1 MKYTLEMKYINIIFL
16 TIVLIILFILF
27 GCSESKKHNNLS
39 DSKQINTE
47 EYKSKVPYYGPYPE
61 NIEDQEKVLEND
73 LLLERFNKSRKKQLQ
88 DPHHPIYHFTSP
100 ENKLNDPNGL
110 SFWKGNW
117 HLFYQAYPP
126 EDPRQHWG
134 HAISKDLI
142 HWKDLPIAI
151 YPNPEYQVFS
161 GSALVEEERVIAI
174 YHGTRLGNMVATS
187 SDPLLLNWEKVTEG
201 ATIPIHKTEGDRWQH
216 AKDLPY
222 TIFDPAIW
230 KKEGVY
236 YALSGSVEY
245 DKKLG
250 QLLPQTYLF
259 RSNNLES
266 WEFMHPSIE
275 GDRFTEIGDDNACPY
290 FWPIGDKYMLS
301 FYSHTRGGQYY
312 LGEYDKKEDKFFAT
326 SHGKFNFGASGPSGM
341 HAPSVTP
348 SPDVDGGLIS
358 IWNMNP
364 GKINGWNQTK
374 GGNVQIMSL
383 PRLLTLSKNN
393 SVLNYNNLNQEPAG
407 NIESLRYNKKTI
419 DRMIIPANKE
429 IILNEVNGNAIEIV
443 AEINPLNSQMFE
455 INVLRSENKEEFTK
469 IAFFKNRGTRLTTSR
484 FYNGPYR
491 GLKRVYNSVLTI
503 DTSYSSILRNVKSRP
518 PESAPMVLEEGE
530 NLKLR
535 IFIDKSVVEVFAN
548 GKQVVAT
555 RVFPG
560 KDDSLG
566 VSIRSQG
573 DQSELISLESYQM
586 KSIY

>member
-1 MKYTLEMKYINIIFL
+1 MKYLNLILLITLLGCKNENS
-16 TIVLIILFILF
+16 LIDTNQ
-27 GCSESKKHNNLS
+27 SVS
-39 DSKQINTE
+39 DDYT
-47 EYKSKVPYYGPYPE
+47 SKVPYYGPYPE
-61 NIEDQEKVLEND
+61 SLLEQKEILKND
-73 LLLERFNKSRKKQLQ
+73 LLLRRFSESRKKQLE

-110 SFWKGNW
+110 SFWKGYW

-142 HWKDLPIAI
+142 HWEDLPIAI

-161 GSALVEEERVIAI
+161 GSALVEEDRVIAI

-187 SDPLLLNWEKVTEG
+187 NDPLLLNWEKVTDG

-230 KKEGVY
+230 KKDGIY

-245 DKKLG
+245 DKRLG

-259 RSNNLES
+259 KSKDLVS
-266 WEFMHPSIE
+266 WDFMHPFIE

-290 FWPIGDKYMLS
+290 FWPIGDKHILQ

-312 LGEYDKKEDKFFAT
+312 LGDYDKINDKFFVT
-326 SHGKFNFGASGPSGM
+326 SHGKFNFGASGPSGV

-348 SPDVDGGLIS
+348 SPDVEGGLIS

-364 GKINGWNQTK
+364 GKKDGWNRVK

-393 SVLNYNNLNQEPAG
+393 SNLDYNILKQEPAG
-407 NIESLRYNKKTI
+407 NIESLRYNKKSI
-419 DRMIIPANKE
+419 DRMIIPPNKE
-429 IILNEVNGNAIEIV
+429 IILNEIKGNAIEIV
-443 AEINPLNSQMFE
+443 TEINPMNSQMVE
-455 INVLRSENKEEFTK
+455 INVLRSKEREEFTK
-469 IAFFKNRGTRLTTSR
+469 IAFYKDRGTRLTTSR

-491 GLKRVYNSVLTI
+491 GLKRQYNSILNI
-503 DTSYSSILRNVKSRP
+503 DTSYSSTLSNVKSRP
-518 PESAPMVLEEGE
+518 PESAPFVLGDGE

-560 KDDSLG
+560 MESSLG
-566 VSIRSQG
+566 VSIKSQG
-573 DQSELISLESYQM
+573 DQSELISLDSYQM

>member
-1 MKYTLEMKYINIIFL
+1 MKYLNLILLITLLGCKNENS
-16 TIVLIILFILF
+16 LIDTNQ
-27 GCSESKKHNNLS
+27 SVS
-39 DSKQINTE
+39 DDYT
-47 EYKSKVPYYGPYPE
+47 SKVPYYGPYPE
-61 NIEDQEKVLEND
+61 SLLEQKEILKND
-73 LLLERFNKSRKKQLQ
+73 LLLKRFSKSRKKQLE

-110 SFWKGNW
+110 SFWKGYW

-142 HWKDLPIAI
+142 HWEDLPIAI

-161 GSALVEEERVIAI
+161 GSALVEEDRVIAI

-187 SDPLLLNWEKVTEG
+187 NDPLLLNWEKVTDG

-230 KKEGVY
+230 KKDGIY

-245 DKKLG
+245 DKRLG

-259 RSNNLES
+259 KSKDLVS
-266 WEFMHPSIE
+266 WDFMHPFIE

-290 FWPIGDKYMLS
+290 FWPIGDKHILQ

-312 LGEYDKKEDKFFAT
+312 LGDYDKINDKFFVT
-326 SHGKFNFGASGPSGM
+326 THGKFNFGASGPSGV

-348 SPDVDGGLIS
+348 SPDVEGGLIS

-364 GKINGWNQTK
+364 GKKDGWNRVK

-393 SVLNYNNLNQEPAG
+393 SNLDYNILKQEPAG
-407 NIESLRYNKKTI
+407 NIESLRYNKKSI
-419 DRMIIPANKE
+419 DRMIIPPNKE
-429 IILNEVNGNAIEIV
+429 IILNEIKGNAIEIV
-443 AEINPLNSQMFE
+443 TEINPMNSQMVE
-455 INVLRSENKEEFTK
+455 INVLRSKEREEFTK
-469 IAFFKNRGTRLTTSR
+469 IAFYKDRGTRLTTSR
-484 FYNGPYR
+484 FYDGPYR
-491 GLKRVYNSVLTI
+491 GLKRQYNSILSI
-503 DTSYSSILRNVKSRP
+503 DTSYSSTLSNVKSRP
-518 PESAPMVLEEGE
+518 PESAPFVLEDGE

-560 KDDSLG
+560 MESSLG
-566 VSIRSQG
+566 VSIKSQG
-573 DQSELISLESYQM
+573 DQSELISLDSYQM

>member
-1 MKYTLEMKYINIIFL
+1 MKYLNLILLITLLGCKNENS
-16 TIVLIILFILF
+16 LIDTNQ
-27 GCSESKKHNNLS
+27 SVS
-39 DSKQINTE
+39 DDYT
-47 EYKSKVPYYGPYPE
+47 SKVPYYGPYPE
-61 NIEDQEKVLEND
+61 SLLEQKEILKND
-73 LLLERFNKSRKKQLQ
+73 LLLRRFSESRKKQLE

-110 SFWKGNW
+110 SFWKGYW

-142 HWKDLPIAI
+142 HWEDLPIAI

-161 GSALVEEERVIAI
+161 GSALVEEDRVIAI

-187 SDPLLLNWEKVTEG
+187 NDPLLLNWEKVTDG

-230 KKEGVY
+230 KKDGIY

-245 DKKLG
+245 DKRLG

-259 RSNNLES
+259 KSKDLVS
-266 WEFMHPSIE
+266 WDFMHPFIE

-290 FWPIGDKYMLS
+290 FWPIGDKHILQ

-312 LGEYDKKEDKFFAT
+312 LGDYDKINDKFFVT
-326 SHGKFNFGASGPSGM
+326 SHGKFNFGASGPSGV

-348 SPDVDGGLIS
+348 SPDVEGGLIS

-364 GKINGWNQTK
+364 GKKDGWNRVK

-393 SVLNYNNLNQEPAG
+393 SNLDYNILKQEPAG
-407 NIESLRYNKKTI
+407 NIESLRYNKKSI
-419 DRMIIPANKE
+419 DRMIIPPNKE
-429 IILNEVNGNAIEIV
+429 IILNEIKGNAIEIV
-443 AEINPLNSQMFE
+443 TEINPMNSQMVE
-455 INVLRSENKEEFTK
+455 INVLRSKEREEFTK
-469 IAFFKNRGTRLTTSR
+469 IAFYKDRGTRLTTSR
-484 FYNGPYR
+484 FYDGPYR
-491 GLKRVYNSVLTI
+491 GLKRQYNSILNI
-503 DTSYSSILRNVKSRP
+503 DTSYSSTLSNVKSRP
-518 PESAPMVLEEGE
+518 PESAPFVLEDGE

-560 KDDSLG
+560 MESSLG
-566 VSIRSQG
+566 VSIKSQG
-573 DQSELISLESYQM
+573 DQSELISLDSYQM

>member
-1 MKYTLEMKYINIIFL
+1 MKYLNLILLITLLGCKNENS
-16 TIVLIILFILF
+16 LIDTNQ
-27 GCSESKKHNNLS
+27 SVS
-39 DSKQINTE
+39 DDYT
-47 EYKSKVPYYGPYPE
+47 SKVPYYGPYPE
-61 NIEDQEKVLEND
+61 SLLEQKEILKND
-73 LLLERFNKSRKKQLQ
+73 LLLRRFSESRKKQLE

-110 SFWKGNW
+110 SFWKGYW

-142 HWKDLPIAI
+142 HWEDLPIAI

-161 GSALVEEERVIAI
+161 GSALVEEDRVIAI

-187 SDPLLLNWEKVTEG
+187 NDPLLLNWEKVTDG

-230 KKEGVY
+230 KKDGIY

-245 DKKLG
+245 DKRLG

-259 RSNNLES
+259 KSKDLVS
-266 WEFMHPSIE
+266 WDFMHPFIE

-290 FWPIGDKYMLS
+290 FWPIGDKHILQ

-312 LGEYDKKEDKFFAT
+312 LGDYDKINDKFFVT
-326 SHGKFNFGASGPSGM
+326 THGKFNFGASGPSGV

-348 SPDVDGGLIS
+348 SPDVEGGLIS

-364 GKINGWNQTK
+364 GKKDGWNRVK

-393 SVLNYNNLNQEPAG
+393 SNLDYNILKQEPAG
-407 NIESLRYNKKTI
+407 NIQSLRYNKKSI
-419 DRMIIPANKE
+419 DRMIIPPNKE
-429 IILNEVNGNAIEIV
+429 IILNEIKGNAIEIV
-443 AEINPLNSQMFE
+443 TEINPINSQMVE
-455 INVLRSENKEEFTK
+455 INVLRSKEREEFTK
-469 IAFFKNRGTRLTTSR
+469 IAFYKDRGTRLTTSR
-484 FYNGPYR
+484 FYDGPYR
-491 GLKRVYNSVLTI
+491 GLKRQYNSILSI
-503 DTSYSSILRNVKSRP
+503 DTSYSSTLSNVKSRP
-518 PESAPMVLEEGE
+518 PESAPFVLEDGE

-560 KDDSLG
+560 MESSLG
-566 VSIRSQG
+566 VSIKSQG
-573 DQSELISLESYQM
+573 DQSELISLDSYQM

>member
-1 MKYTLEMKYINIIFL
+1 MKYLNLILLITLLGCKNENS
-16 TIVLIILFILF
+16 LIDTNQ
-27 GCSESKKHNNLS
+27 SVSN
-39 DSKQINTE
+39 DYT
-47 EYKSKVPYYGPYPE
+47 SKVPYYGPYPE
-61 NIEDQEKVLEND
+61 SLLEQKEILKND
-73 LLLERFNKSRKKQLQ
+73 LLLRRFSESRKKQLE

-110 SFWKGNW
+110 SFWKGYW

-142 HWKDLPIAI
+142 HWEDLPIAI

-161 GSALVEEERVIAI
+161 GSALVEEDRVIAI

-187 SDPLLLNWEKVTEG
+187 NDPLLLNWEKVTDG

-230 KKEGVY
+230 KKDGIY

-245 DKKLG
+245 DKRLG

-259 RSNNLES
+259 KSKDLVS
-266 WEFMHPSIE
+266 WDFMHPFIE

-290 FWPIGDKYMLS
+290 FWPIGDKHILQ

-312 LGEYDKKEDKFFAT
+312 LGDYDKINDKFFVT
-326 SHGKFNFGASGPSGM
+326 THGKFNFGASGPSGV

-348 SPDVDGGLIS
+348 SPDVKGGLIS

-364 GKINGWNQTK
+364 GKKDGWNSVK

-393 SVLNYNNLNQEPAG
+393 SNLDYNILKQEPAG
-407 NIESLRYNKKTI
+407 DIESLRYNKKSI
-419 DRMIIPANKE
+419 DRMIIPPNKE
-429 IILNEVNGNAIEIV
+429 IILNEIKGNAIEIV
-443 AEINPLNSQMFE
+443 AEINPMNSQMVE
-455 INVLRSENKEEFTK
+455 INVLRSEEREEFTK
-469 IAFFKNRGTRLTTSR
+469 IAFYKDRGTRLTTSR
-484 FYNGPYR
+484 FYDGPYR
-491 GLKRVYNSVLTI
+491 SLKRQYNSILNI
-503 DTSYSSILRNVKSRP
+503 DTSYSSTLSNVKSRP
-518 PESAPMVLEEGE
+518 PESAPIVLEDGE

-560 KDDSLG
+560 MESSLG
-566 VSIRSQG
+566 VSIKSQG
-573 DQSELISLESYQM
+573 DQSELISLDSYQM

>member
-1 MKYTLEMKYINIIFL
+1 MLLGCKNENSLINNNQSVSDDYT
-16 TIVLIILFILF
+16 
-27 GCSESKKHNNLS
+27 
-39 DSKQINTE
+39 
-47 EYKSKVPYYGPYPE
+47 SKVPYYGPYPE
-61 NIEDQEKVLEND
+61 SLLEQKEILKND
-73 LLLERFNKSRKKQLQ
+73 LLLRRFSESRKKQLE

-100 ENKLNDPNGL
+100 EYKLNDPNGL
-110 SFWKGNW
+110 SFWKGYW

-142 HWKDLPIAI
+142 HWEDLPIAI

-161 GSALVEEERVIAI
+161 GSALVEEDRVIAI

-187 SDPLLLNWEKVTEG
+187 NDPLLLNWEKVTDG

-230 KKEGVY
+230 KKDGIY

-245 DKKLG
+245 DKRLG

-259 RSNNLES
+259 KSKDLVS
-266 WEFMHPSIE
+266 WDFMHPFIE

-290 FWPIGDKYMLS
+290 FWPIGDKHILQ

-312 LGEYDKKEDKFFAT
+312 LGDYDKVNDKFFVT
-326 SHGKFNFGASGPSGM
+326 THGKFNFGASGPSGV

-348 SPDVDGGLIS
+348 SPDVEGGLIS

-364 GKINGWNQTK
+364 GKKDGWNRVK

-393 SVLNYNNLNQEPAG
+393 SNLDYNILKQEPAG
-407 NIESLRYNKKTI
+407 NIESLRYNKKSI
-419 DRMIIPANKE
+419 DRMIIPPNKE
-429 IILNEVNGNAIEIV
+429 IILDEIKGNAIEIV
-443 AEINPLNSQMFE
+443 TEINPMNSQMVE
-455 INVLRSENKEEFTK
+455 INVLRSKEREEFTK
-469 IAFFKNRGTRLTTSR
+469 IAFYKDRGTRLTTSR
-484 FYNGPYR
+484 FYDGPYR
-491 GLKRVYNSVLTI
+491 GLKRQYNSILNI
-503 DTSYSSILRNVKSRP
+503 DTSYSSTLSNVKSRP
-518 PESAPMVLEEGE
+518 PESAPFVLEDGE

-560 KDDSLG
+560 MESSLG
-566 VSIRSQG
+566 VSIKSQG
-573 DQSELISLESYQM
+573 DQSELISLDSYQM

>member
-1 MKYTLEMKYINIIFL
+1 MLLGCKNENSLINNNQSVSDDYT
-16 TIVLIILFILF
+16 
-27 GCSESKKHNNLS
+27 
-39 DSKQINTE
+39 
-47 EYKSKVPYYGPYPE
+47 SKVPYYGPYPE
-61 NIEDQEKVLEND
+61 SLLEQKEILKND
-73 LLLERFNKSRKKQLQ
+73 LLLKRFSESRKKQLE

-100 ENKLNDPNGL
+100 EYKLNDPNGL
-110 SFWKGNW
+110 SFWKGYW

-142 HWKDLPIAI
+142 HWEDLPIAI

-161 GSALVEEERVIAI
+161 GSALVEEDRVIAI

-187 SDPLLLNWEKVTEG
+187 NDPLLLNWEKVTDG

-230 KKEGVY
+230 KKDGIY

-245 DKKLG
+245 DKRLG

-259 RSNNLES
+259 KSKDLVS
-266 WEFMHPSIE
+266 WDFMHPFIE

-290 FWPIGDKYMLS
+290 FWPIGDKHILQ

-312 LGEYDKKEDKFFAT
+312 LGDYDKVNDKFFVT
-326 SHGKFNFGASGPSGM
+326 THGKFNFGASGPSGV

-348 SPDVDGGLIS
+348 SPDVEGGLIS

-364 GKINGWNQTK
+364 GKKDGWNRVK

-393 SVLNYNNLNQEPAG
+393 SNLDYNILKQEPAG
-407 NIESLRYNKKTI
+407 NIESLRYNKKSI
-419 DRMIIPANKE
+419 DRMIIPPNKE
-429 IILNEVNGNAIEIV
+429 IILDEIKGNAIEIV
-443 AEINPLNSQMFE
+443 TEINPMNSQMVE
-455 INVLRSENKEEFTK
+455 INVLRSKEREEFTK
-469 IAFFKNRGTRLTTSR
+469 IAFYKDRGTRLTTSR
-484 FYNGPYR
+484 FYDGPYR
-491 GLKRVYNSVLTI
+491 GLKRQYNSILNI
-503 DTSYSSILRNVKSRP
+503 DTSYSSTLSNVKSRP
-518 PESAPMVLEEGE
+518 PESAPFVLEDGE

-560 KDDSLG
+560 MESSLG
-566 VSIRSQG
+566 VSIKSQG
-573 DQSELISLESYQM
+573 DQSELISLDSYQM

>member
-1 MKYTLEMKYINIIFL
+1 MLLGCKNENSLFDTNQSVSDDYT
-16 TIVLIILFILF
+16 
-27 GCSESKKHNNLS
+27 
-39 DSKQINTE
+39 
-47 EYKSKVPYYGPYPE
+47 SKVPYYGPYPE
-61 NIEDQEKVLEND
+61 SLLEQKEILKND
-73 LLLERFNKSRKKQLQ
+73 LLLRRFSESRKKQLE

-110 SFWKGNW
+110 SFWKGYW

-142 HWKDLPIAI
+142 HWEDLPIAI

-161 GSALVEEERVIAI
+161 GSALVEEDRVIAI

-187 SDPLLLNWEKVTEG
+187 NDPLLLNWEKVTDG

-230 KKEGVY
+230 KKDGIY

-245 DKKLG
+245 DKRLG

-259 RSNNLES
+259 KSKDLVS
-266 WEFMHPSIE
+266 WDFMHPFIE

-290 FWPIGDKYMLS
+290 FWPIGDKHILQ

-312 LGEYDKKEDKFFAT
+312 LGDYDKINDKFFVT
-326 SHGKFNFGASGPSGM
+326 THGKFNFGASGPSGV

-348 SPDVDGGLIS
+348 SPDVEGGLIS

-364 GKINGWNQTK
+364 GKKDGWNRVK

-393 SVLNYNNLNQEPAG
+393 SNLDYNILKQEPAG
-407 NIESLRYNKKTI
+407 NIESLRYNKKSI
-419 DRMIIPANKE
+419 DRMIIPPNKE
-429 IILNEVNGNAIEIV
+429 IILNEIKGNAIEIV
-443 AEINPLNSQMFE
+443 AEINPMNSQMVE
-455 INVLRSENKEEFTK
+455 INVLRSEEREEFTK
-469 IAFFKNRGTRLTTSR
+469 IAFYKDRGTRLTTSR
-484 FYNGPYR
+484 FYDGPYR
-491 GLKRVYNSVLTI
+491 GLKRQYNSILNI
-503 DTSYSSILRNVKSRP
+503 DTYYSSTLSNVKSRP
-518 PESAPMVLEEGE
+518 PESAPIVLENGE

-560 KDDSLG
+560 LESSLG

-573 DQSELISLESYQM
+573 DQSELISLDSYQM